1 MIKNMIKTF
10 EFWCFVAILI
20 GSVVFTAVDS
30 IGWEAGSAIILG
42 AAITLGL
49 IGKKR
54 AAKNG

>member
-10 EFWCFVAILI
+10 EFWCFIVLLI
-20 GSVVFTAVDS
+20 ASIVFTALDFIS
-30 IGWEAGSAIILG
+30 WEVASPIILT

-54 AAKNG
+54 AANK

>member
-1 MIKNMIKTF
+1 MLQAMIKTF
-10 EFWCFVAILI
+10 EFWCFVVILI
-20 GSVVFTAVDS
+20 ASIVFTALDFLP
-30 IGWEAGSAIILG
+30 WEAAVPIIWG